1 MQGRPFEDEINDE
14 LKFVGAGI
22 LASANSGPNTNT
34 SQFFITL
41 CPTPSLNRKH
51 TILSVIA
58 TYRRLIIAAAASTRC
73 ATVHPHALTDRQGM
87 RVVERLAAVAVDGE
101 DRPREALRID
111 KSRVIDDEVDETDL
125 ALA

>member
-58 TYRRLIIAAAASTRC
+58 TYRRLIIAAVASTRC
-73 ATVHPHALTDRQGM
+73 ATIRDSTDRQGM

>member
-41 CPTPSLNRKH
+41 APTPSLNRRH
-51 TILSVIA
+51 TILCVCPRFARADVRSGRVYSV
-58 TYRRLIIAAAASTRC
+58 RLAQLESA
-73 ATVHPHALTDRQGM
+73 DRQGM

-101 DRPREALRID
+101 DRPREVLRID
-111 KSRVIDDEVDETDL
+111 KSRIIDDEVDETDL